1 VTTTTL
7 PARPVER
14 SSADQPVLVVVDLDR
29 PGGTAP
35 DPAVLAADA
44 FNSPVELLVLAPR
57 IGFSTDAALVA
68 GAHRR
73 VREES
78 ERALPALRRLVPQLG
93 GSAEV
98 VWYARTPIGNPR
110 EQARRA
116 ARRVARRRHARAVIL
131 PLHLEA

>member
-1 VTTTTL
+1 MTTTIL
-7 PARPVER
+7 PDRPVER

-35 DPAVLAADA
+35 DPAVLAAGTD
-44 FNSPVELLVLAPR
+44 SPVELLVLAPR
-57 IGFSTDAALVA
+57 MGFSTDAALVA

-73 VREES
+73 VREEV

-131 PLHLEA
+131 PSHLEA